1 MYLAVTLVRGGI
13 LGAQTVGSQFE
24 LRQCD
29 IFMNHVVSPR
39 YMTFSTVFSAVELES
54 SAWGGLE

>member
-13 LGAQTVGSQFE
+13 LGAQTVGAQFE

-39 YMTFSTVFSAVELES
+39 YTTFPPLSELES
-54 SAWGGLE
+54 RALGGGGGA